1 MITPTQMYL
10 ITRLDSIH
18 LVFAVAIIPA
28 MLLAGLAAVIGL
40 VKYVNDYDDEE
51 HDFGARLL
59 RRALRVFAICVVASI
74 FEALIPTTKEMAAI
88 TVVPRIANN
97 ERLQEAGNRLFDLAT
112 AWMEELAPKKK
123 GGAE

>member
-18 LVFAVAIIPA
+18 CVFGVAIIPA
-28 MLLAGLAAVIGL
+28 MILAGIAALIGL
-40 VKYVNDYDDEE
+40 LNYASGFGDKDRS
-51 HDFGARLL
+51 FGARLL
-59 RRALRVFAICVVASI
+59 RMSLRVFAICVVASI

-112 AWMEELAPKKK
+112 AWMEELAQKKK